1 MAFSSKPKI
10 AIIIGSTRDSRFAD
24 KPANWVLEQ
33 GQKRDDLDFELVDI
47 RDFDLPFF
55 NEMASNAWVPSQDEH
70 AVAWQNKLDE
80 FDGYIFVTSEYNRS
94 IPASLKNALD
104 QAYVQWNKKPGAVVS
119 YGSVGGTRAAEH
131 LRTIMIELQMAP
143 VRAGVHIG
151 GSEFMK
157 VHPMGANGPISDI
170 ADAVSSS
177 ADAMF
182 DGLAWWAEATRYGR
196 EQDEKQNAA
205 A

>member
-10 AIIIGSTRDSRFAD
+10 AIIIGSTRDSRFAE

-47 RDFDLPFF
+47 RDFNLPFF
-55 NEMASNAWVPSQDEH
+55 NEVASNAWVPTQDEN
-70 AVAWQNKLDE
+70 AVAWQKKLDE
-80 FDGYIFVTSEYNRS
+80 FDGYVFVTSEYNRS

-104 QAYVQWNKKPGAVVS
+104 QAYVEWNKKPGAVVS

-157 VHPMGANGPISDI
+157 VSPMGANGPISDI
-170 ADAVSSS
+170 EDAIGAS
-177 ADAMF
+177 ASAMF
-182 DGLAWWAEATRYGR
+182 DGLAWWAEATRHGR
-196 EQDEKQNAA
+196 EQDEKQKEAA
-205 A
+205 

>member
-1 MAFSSKPKI
+1 MGFSSKPKI
-10 AIIIGSTRDSRFAD
+10 AIIIGSTRNARFAE
-24 KPANWVLEQ
+24 KPANWILEQ
-33 GQKRDDLDFELVDI
+33 AQARDDMEFELVDLK
-47 RDFDLPFF
+47 DFDLPFF
-55 NEMASNAWVPSQDEH
+55 NENASNMWMPSEDPK
-70 AVAWQNKLDE
+70 AIAWQKKVAG

-104 QAYVQWNKKPGAVVS
+104 QSYVEWNKKPGAVLA

-131 LRTIMIELQMAP
+131 LRNIMVELQMVP

-157 VHPMGANGPISDI
+157 VHPMGANGPVSDI
-170 ADAVSSS
+170 ADAIKPS

-182 DGLAWWAEATRYGR
+182 DGLAWWANVTKQGR
-196 EQDEKQNAA
+196 EEDARQAEAA
-205 A
+205 

>member
-1 MAFSSKPKI
+1 MGFSSKPKI
-10 AIIIGSTRDSRFAD
+10 AIIIGSTRDSRFAE

-33 GQKRDDLDFELVDI
+33 GQKRDDLDFKLVDV

-55 NEMASNAWVPSQDEH
+55 NEVASNMWVPSKDPK
-70 AVAWQNKLDE
+70 ALAWQEKLDQ
-80 FDGYIFVTSEYNRS
+80 FDGYVFVTSEYNRS

-104 QAYVQWNKKPGAVVS
+104 QAYVQWVKKPGAVVS

-131 LRTIMIELQMAP
+131 LRAILIELQMAP

-157 VHPMGANGPISDI
+157 VHPMGADGPISDI
-170 ADAVSSS
+170 AEAITPS

-182 DGLAWWAEATRYGR
+182 DGLAWWANVTRIGR
-196 EQDEKQNAA
+196 EEDAKQAEAA
-205 A
+205 

>member
-10 AIIIGSTRDSRFAD
+10 AIIIGSTRDSRWAD
-24 KPANWVLEQ
+24 KPANWVLEKAQ
-33 GQKRDDLDFELVDI
+33 QRDDMDFELVDL
-47 RDFDLPFF
+47 RDYDLPFF
-55 NEMASNAWVPSQDEH
+55 NEMASNAWMPSQDPK
-70 AVAWQNKLDE
+70 AVAWQNKVGE

-104 QAYVQWNKKPGAVVS
+104 HAYVEWNKKPGAVVS

-131 LRTIMIELQMAP
+131 LRTILIELQMAP

-151 GSEFMK
+151 GGELMK
-157 VHPMGANGPISDI
+157 VHPMGANGPISEIEEAI
-170 ADAVSSS
+170 APS

-182 DGLAWWAEATRYGR
+182 DGLRWWVDATRYGR
-196 EQDEKQNAA
+196 EQDEKQSEAA
-205 A
+205 